1 MTINKIWI
9 IWYSTIDLIFD
20 LFENYIDYTN
30 KKEKNIFFNNILRTI
45 SRNVKKEN
53 IWWMDVVGS
62 VCKFN
67 NKKENEHFLLNK
79 ILKE

>member
-30 KKEKNIFFNNILRTI
+30 KKEKNISFNNILRTI
-45 SRNVKKEN
+45 PRNVKKEN
-53 IWWMDVVGS
+53 IQLMDNE
-62 VCKFN
+62 N
-67 NKKENEHFLLNK
+67 NKNLLLIY
-79 ILKE
+79 ILLKKYLN

>member
-1 MTINKIWI
+1 M
-9 IWYSTIDLIFD
+9 
-20 LFENYIDYTN
+20 FENYIDYTN

-53 IWWMDVVGS
+53 IWWMDIGS
-62 VCKFN
+62 SIYKFN